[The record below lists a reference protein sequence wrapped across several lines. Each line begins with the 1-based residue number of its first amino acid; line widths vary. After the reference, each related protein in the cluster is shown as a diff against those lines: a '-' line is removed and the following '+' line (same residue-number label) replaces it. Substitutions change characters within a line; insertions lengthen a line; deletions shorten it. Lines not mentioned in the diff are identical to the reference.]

1 MTSYP
6 TVPTGHVPEG
16 LTLGQDQA
24 AAYCAIPVQT
34 LCRLQKVGLFPACNV
49 TAERLDKLL
58 AELFANGL
66 PWPAPTRKSQWRP
79 FPYTQPVWTQVQGG
93 MRLHARWRHHPL
105 GKSIRHPFGTAGW
118 IMVRLR
124 TLLRTKSPRRC
135 RPGREPIRRRGSTE
149 PCGQLA
155 ASKTRDADW
164 AGLRRATSV
173 AADHRGGFTEA
184 GAPIPFAP
192 SGSFFHRT
200 RSRRD
205 VPRHAPDL
213 PRANPRSGIHFEA
226 RSP

>member
-1 MTSYP
+1 MCDSGPNTLQAPKSRTISSMQRNGRAARQTSCRALRKRPSLAGPHAQIAMAPLPLYAAGMDP
-6 TVPTGHVPEG
+6 GSRGNAFTRPVAPSSA
-16 LTLGQDQA
+16 GQID
-24 AAYCAIPVQT
+24 PPS
-34 LCRLQKVGLFPACNV
+34 LRHCRLDQ
-49 TAERLDKLL
+49 R
-58 AELFANGL
+58 
-66 PWPAPTRKSQWRP
+66 
-79 FPYTQPVWTQVQGG
+79 
-93 MRLHARWRHHPL
+93 
-105 GKSIRHPFGTAGW
+105 
-118 IMVRLR
+118 MVRLR

-184 GAPIPFAP
+184 GAPIPFART
-192 SGSFFHRT
+192 GSFFHRT